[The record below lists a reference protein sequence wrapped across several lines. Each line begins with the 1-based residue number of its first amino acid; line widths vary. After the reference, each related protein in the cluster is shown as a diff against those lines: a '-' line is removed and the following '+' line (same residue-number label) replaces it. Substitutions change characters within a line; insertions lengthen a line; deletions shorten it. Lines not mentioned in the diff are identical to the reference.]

1 MNCIG
6 TIKVI
11 KNQKVNLY
19 WFMTVVLVLGLCSFL
34 ATSFAEDI
42 TPIDS
47 EAVLAYEQNTI
58 DIAEQMG
65 SSVVAVK
72 VSFIDQRISSAS
84 IDLEKFPPIYQ
95 EIAPYLAEQAALKKT
110 SGSGFVIELGDKKY
124 LLSNF
129 HVVQPALQND
139 NITLNKGAAI
149 KIIFP
154 NGIGEL
160 PAEVVGVNPSLDLA
174 LLKIEEQ
181 SNFPEVKALSIAD
194 SSKVR
199 VGQKAIAIGNAFGLA
214 STVTAGIVSAT
225 ERSLPTVRDAWVP
238 MIQTDTAINPGNSG
252 GPLLNSAGELIGINT
267 AILNPSGRSSTG
279 VGFAVPSNLIFDALE
294 QLEQGGISHVS
305 NTKPYL
311 GVSTRAVNGLPAG
324 LREFLGLPDKGV
336 AVVEVDT
343 KSSAAEAGL
352 LSGESNLKIG
362 NVSLPTGGDVIIA
375 ANDIEINSAEQ
386 LHHLVTYKSEI
397 GDMLVLTILRD
408 GAEVEVPII
417 LNKMG
422 TN

>member
-1 MNCIG
+1 MNRIG

-11 KNQKVNLY
+11 TNQKVTCS
-19 WFMTVVLVLGLCSFL
+19 WFMTIVLALGLFL
-34 ATSFAEDI
+34 TIGFAEDI

-58 DIAEQMG
+58 DIAEQIG

-72 VSFIDQRISSAS
+72 VSFIDQKISSAS
-84 IDLEKFPPIYQ
+84 IDIEKFPKAYQ
-95 EIAPYLAEQAALKKT
+95 ELVPYLAEQAALKKT
-110 SGSGFVIELGDKKY
+110 SGSGFVIELEGENH

-139 NITLNKGAAI
+139 NITLSEGSAI
-149 KIIFP
+149 KVIFP
-154 NGIGEL
+154 NGLGEMY
-160 PAEVVGVNPSLDLA
+160 AKVVGVNPSLDLA
-174 LLKIEEQ
+174 LLVVEDQ
-181 SNFPEVKALSIAD
+181 GNFPKVKALRIAD
-194 SSKVR
+194 SSQVR

-225 ERSLPTVRDAWVP
+225 GRSLPTVRDAWVP

-279 VGFAVPSNLIFDALE
+279 VGFAVPSNLILDALE
-294 QLEQGGISHVS
+294 QLEQGGMSHVS

-311 GVSTRAVNGLPAG
+311 GVSTQTVNLLPAG
-324 LREFLGLPDKGV
+324 LREFLGLPDEGV
-336 AVVEVDT
+336 AVVGVDVE
-343 KSSAAEAGL
+343 SNAAEAGL
-352 LSGESNLKIG
+352 LSGGSNLKVG

-375 ANDIEINSAEQ
+375 ANDIAIRSAEQ
-386 LHHLVTYKSEI
+386 LHHLVTYESEI
-397 GDMLVLTILRD
+397 GDMLVLTVLRD
-408 GAEVEVPII
+408 GAEVEVPIV
-417 LNKMG
+417 LNTMG